1 MARPEIPI
9 TGAGPVADL
18 ARALRRLRDEAGKPD
33 YRALAAKTHYAPA
46 TLATAAAGRIRPTWE
61 VTEAFARA
69 CGANPAELRP
79 LWGRADKAAKAAR
92 ASGMLASRHQSLSAE
107 LRPAVERL
115 AEVGYYAVEAD
126 VVARPLLDAPRPPW
140 NGTAAEFVQQLRR
153 LRAWAGQPG
162 AKEISKLSGVRVPSS
177 TLYDAIGRSRTRLP
191 SLELTTALA
200 AACGASVPDWQDA
213 WKAIRMAEV
222 ERDSHLPPAGSAG
235 GPAD

>member
-33 YRALAAKTHYAPA
+33 YRALAAKTHYSTA
-46 TLATAAAGRIRPTWE
+46 TLAAAAAGRIRPTWD
-61 VTEAFARA
+61 VTEAYARA
-69 CGANPAELRP
+69 CGADPAELRP

-92 ASGMLASRHQSLSAE
+92 ASGVLALRHRRLSAE
-107 LRPAVERL
+107 LRPATERL
-115 AEVGYYAVEAD
+115 AEVEYRAVEAD
-126 VVARPLLDAPRPPW
+126 VVAMPLRDAPRPPW
-140 NGTAAEFVQQLRR
+140 NGTAAEFVHQLRR

-162 AKEISKLSGVRVPSS
+162 AKEISKRSGLRIPSS

-200 AACGASVPDWQDA
+200 MACGAPVSEWQDA

-222 ERDSHLPPAGSAG
+222 ERDSHIPPAGSAG
-235 GPAD
+235 GEAG